1 MAVPAIAALAAA
13 AGPVVEQ
20 TANAPSPAAL
30 RKIKDTAQQFESVF
44 LTNMLE
50 EMFAGVQEKEGPL
63 GAGDSQQ
70 GQSAWRSIL
79 TEEYANTI
87 AKSGGVGVADHVQRE
102 LIALQERSR

>member
-1 MAVPAIAALAAA
+1 MAIPAIAALAAA
-13 AGPVVEQ
+13 AAPAVQQ
-20 TANAPSPAAL
+20 TADALSPAAL

-63 GAGDSQQ
+63 GTGDGQ
-70 GQSAWRSIL
+70 GQSAWRSML
-79 TEEYANTI
+79 TEEYANSI

-102 LIALQERSR
+102 LIALQERNR